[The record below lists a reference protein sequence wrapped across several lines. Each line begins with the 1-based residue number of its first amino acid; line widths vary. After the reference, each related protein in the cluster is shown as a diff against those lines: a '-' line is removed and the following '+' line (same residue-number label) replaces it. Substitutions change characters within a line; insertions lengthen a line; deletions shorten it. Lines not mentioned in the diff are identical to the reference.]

1 MGVPPERV
9 AYVGDSVVI
18 DVRGALAAGLRPV
31 LLDPYGDHGDG
42 PGSTRREAAG
52 HARIGSLHDVL
63 EWW

>member
-1 MGVPPERV
+1 MPPDRV

-42 PGSTRREAAG
+42 PWVDGDGAAAG
-52 HARIGSLHDVL
+52 HARIGSLHDLL